1 MPVIGNKK
9 ESLSWNDF
17 DDYAECHN
25 AIHKIFMKDGHFCEI
40 VHIFLK
46 KSKCKHLIGL
56 KLRLKKCNVPLE
68 GKQIPLG
75 QKRKRRRPKLAK

>member
-17 DDYAECHN
+17 DDYVECHN

-46 KSKCKHLIGL
+46 KSKFKHSIG
-56 KLRLKKCNVPLE
+56 
-68 GKQIPLG
+68 
-75 QKRKRRRPKLAK
+75 